1 MTLTDHASSYVDM
14 KRATGL
20 SFVEDAS
27 ILNDFASHAEAQ
39 GDEFIRV
46 ITALDWVSRTPS
58 QPRRVRKLHTV
69 CGLARHLH
77 VEDERHEVP
86 HHDALGP
93 STYHRKPPHLLSL
106 DEVGSI
112 MSAAL
117 DLPPAGSITPHT
129 MHTLIGLLAATGM
142 RRSEAVKLRI
152 LDLTEDGIEIRHA
165 KFNKARLVPLHDTV
179 KKEINAY
186 LGKRGPG
193 APDDPLFIMPSGQS
207 VKPKY
212 LTDTFIRLARSVG
225 LRGEPGKPGPRL
237 HDLRHSFATR
247 VLTGLEANNRR
258 DISRHMLALSTY
270 LGHTNIADTYWY
282 LQATPVLLDQIS
294 AATERLYLERK
305 NHD

>member
-1 MTLTDHASSYVDM
+1 MTLTDHATSYVAL

-20 SFVEDAS
+20 SFVEQAS

-39 GDEFIRV
+39 GDEFVRV
-46 ITALDWVSRTPS
+46 ATVLDWVSQTPS
-58 QPRRVRKLHTV
+58 QPRRVRKFHIV

-86 HHDALGP
+86 HRDTLGP
-93 STYHRKPPHLLSL
+93 ETYHRKPPHLLSL
-106 DEVGSI
+106 DEIGRI
-112 MSAAL
+112 MNAAL

-152 LDLTEDGIEIRHA
+152 RDLTEDGIEIRHA
-165 KFNKARLVPLHDTV
+165 KFNKARLVPFDDTV
-179 KKEINAY
+179 KRALNAY

-193 APDDPLFIMPSGQS
+193 TPDDPLFIMPSGWS
-207 VKPKY
+207 VNPEY
-212 LTDTFIRLARSVG
+212 LTMIFVRLARSVG
-225 LRGEPGKPGPRL
+225 LRGESGKPGPRL

-247 VLTGLEANNRR
+247 VLTNLRTNNRR

-270 LGHTNIADTYWY
+270 LGHTNIADTFWY
-282 LQATPVLLDQIS
+282 LEHAYNRFMPTMLI
-294 AATERLYLERK
+294 K
-305 NHD
+305 

>member
-1 MTLTDHASSYVDM
+1 MTLTDHASSYVAL
-14 KRATGL
+14 KQATGL
-20 SFVEDAS
+20 SFVEQAHV
-27 ILNDFASHAEAQ
+27 LNGFASHAEAQ

-46 ITALDWVSRTPS
+46 ATVLDWVSRTPS
-58 QPRRVRKLHTV
+58 QPQRVRKLHMV
-69 CGLARHLH
+69 CGLANYLH

-86 HHDALGP
+86 HRDALGP
-93 STYHRKPPHLLSL
+93 GTYHRKPPHLLSL
-106 DEVGSI
+106 DEIGNI
-112 MSAAL
+112 MNAAL
-117 DLPPAGSITPHT
+117 ELPPAGSITPDT

-152 LDLTEDGIEIRHA
+152 RDLTEDGIEIRHA

-179 KKEINAY
+179 KREINAY

-193 APDDPLFIMPSGQS
+193 TPDDPLFIMPSGQS
-207 VKPKY
+207 VKPGY

-225 LRGEPGKPGPRL
+225 LRGGSSKPGPRL

-282 LQATPVLLDQIS
+282 LKTTPVLLDQIS

>member
-142 RRSEAVKLRI
+142 A
-152 LDLTEDGIEIRHA
+152 
-165 KFNKARLVPLHDTV
+165 TV
-179 KKEINAY
+179 S
-186 LGKRGPG
+186 RDSP
-193 APDDPLFIMPSGQS
+193 
-207 VKPKY
+207 
-212 LTDTFIRLARSVG
+212 
-225 LRGEPGKPGPRL
+225 PR
-237 HDLRHSFATR
+237 
-247 VLTGLEANNRR
+247 NR
-258 DISRHMLALSTY
+258 
-270 LGHTNIADTYWY
+270 
-282 LQATPVLLDQIS
+282 
-294 AATERLYLERK
+294 
-305 NHD
+305 